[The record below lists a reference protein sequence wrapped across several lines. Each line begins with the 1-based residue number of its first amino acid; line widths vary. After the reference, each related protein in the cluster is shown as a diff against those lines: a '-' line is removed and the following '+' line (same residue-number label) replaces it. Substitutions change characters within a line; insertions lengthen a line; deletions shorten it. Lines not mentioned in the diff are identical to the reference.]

1 MTAFNKDEFNALL
14 LSDFT
19 KKGRSNSINLDNY
32 LDVVNEVIQTYN
44 LNNPD
49 NQIEFNKE
57 SFKAL
62 LPKLSSAVIQE
73 LSTEINPLDVFKNSG
88 LAYNYMQL
96 ELKKEI
102 INFSYLNRIDKS
114 YIKNDDDT
122 NTAIIQYKN
131 RLFNKLLEF
140 IGESDQNLYELS
152 GAYNGDLYQSVMKS
166 AFDKFNYPLETFE
179 NNVILNS
186 EIRNRYDVFN
196 ALYILNNFDKVIK
209 KELGESIKINE
220 DYMDYLET
228 GAENKYSFKSS
239 VLQTAFFSDDTH
251 QAKDAKLMASPLIR
265 LITETIP
272 YYNASNQEVPG
283 ESLGMN
289 RFIKFGSL
297 IADLEFSLDTDIFKN
312 TFNENPRE
320 FIITLFNSLSDNQ
333 AQTLFQSNKDLFYSL
348 KNYLGKD
355 SVIAIA
361 TRKETKLNEENLTN
375 FIDFHSLLAF
385 ELSKSWSP
393 KYIVYDQ
400 EKGEID
406 IKDFNNFENT
416 SGTVLD
422 VIDGTLRS
430 LVNSSIKPIPTN
442 SRSAFKAYFNKYTG
456 LDITPLLEKHNE
468 EDIFSFLNTI
478 IDRLTLMKK
487 DSDPKAN
494 YKDFDSKNENFNK
507 IVNTLVSANKF
518 LPMAVFPDSN
528 GNGIPV
534 NRQSSMSSNF
544 RHNIKAFSKYNAGIS
559 NIFVDNLQLSGN
571 PYIRLELISK
581 NSEQG
586 IAADEMSIQ
595 EDLYSSFVY
604 DFLKASK
611 KGLFLT
617 QPVAYSDKSTNSLI
631 PIKLDQPVMGDLN
644 FNDLSN
650 KQLKELYYQNEKEY
664 FESLMLDITGTWA
677 ELLNLDSITVDT
689 LNEKLATLNDK
700 DIEKLLH
707 ESFKKGKYIEI
718 TEEYHFV
725 RYKEGDKTK
734 IQLNRDL
741 FSLNSIYESQE
752 SFEKY
757 HLQNYLNF
765 QKKLGEVFE
774 VKTDKGTIID
784 FRLDYNKDLFTI
796 SGHPDFDESNKKKFT
811 SITSKSIEQ
820 DKPET
825 TFPFF
830 ISKNGERVYG
840 NSYNLDSLYSQIQK
854 EEIILNPYYDRFLL
868 MTNFVTSQYLAINSK
883 HPYLYAAKGL
893 NTGTDLNKEKS
904 LRLDAMSKRMVQY
917 PATKMR
923 YLKNKLNGVGSSM
936 KVAVVNDYVMKVETA
951 SGFSTKQDTTDGGAY
966 IGPITSYLQENSLPA
981 SGIKGVQKPINIS
994 LSKGRSSM
1002 LKFAQNPITNEMI
1015 RTSRTAD
1022 IPYGYMI
1029 KKMYDIKWD
1038 KDYNVTENLYG
1049 NAFSTYASL
1058 KNTGQSALFSNING
1072 NYYSIDIVSKVGKHQ
1087 YEVSYQ
1093 KVDKFGNDLN
1103 ENYIKTVNID
1113 SIYTLWKALGG
1124 ENSMSL
1130 TSKGLVYSDL
1140 SWQSVTSYVNN
1151 VGDTNDIA
1159 SVNTLFKGVN
1169 QPLKSQMID
1178 MIAFKS
1184 SMKNGATNV
1193 NSSDVLFNNN
1203 NLLYFNFDLSNSG
1216 VQQNQNHI
1224 ADESM
1229 VSQPTQVI
1237 SALASLGY
1245 TFDTA
1250 NEIYQEMSKLI
1261 DKVAEEFKIIIDSND
1276 KELLYNHLAKLMTK
1290 VFNEADRLGNGQNY
1304 IEIINKKIQEDP
1316 NLKIPFSNPN
1326 LFGLFTSTIVSKVN
1340 RDIFRKKFAGIAATL
1355 NLSAGSKQ
1363 VYNNSGLFM
1372 DTSDI
1377 YDEVVELLQN
1387 PNPNEKDIEL
1397 KNELLRLTQI
1407 DGKPVLEDVS
1417 NQLINTWIAYKNPNI
1432 PNFSSNDLEL
1442 YDRISSPTNLELD
1455 GRVYNEGEEIYIDS
1469 PYKLKSLIKLNI
1481 PVTKINSKSR
1491 DLKPSEITWF
1501 ENENLIKPSDNIIW
1515 GHPGIGK
1522 TTALINNP
1530 DLFIDWDNEFN
1541 EKRDKWIETKSKTKK
1556 GTPEFKKAKNEY
1568 LINYQ
1573 NHKDFIKFVSN
1584 EWEKAKTKALK
1595 ENKKLLA
1602 SPHMLLNLFEEDFNK
1617 IINVPD
1623 DVFIQ
1628 RNIERGE
1635 GDENTSRLWKD
1646 GINETLSKINPS
1658 KIITTEKFIDE
1669 ILKEVK
1675 SIKRNF
1681 WTTDAMML
1689 IGSNFEKLNPDMSA
1703 QLSSYLNYL
1712 GHPELIGKTDNESL
1726 DNIQKLVQKWVH
1738 RTTSLLKRGL
1748 NYRPIE
1754 EFKLEDGTYDFKS
1767 YFLND
1772 NLSHKFE
1779 LNYTSREGFIPIQD
1793 LKISKYEGILPK
1805 VYRTALNIGD
1815 NSLYKIMKQGVNY
1828 YKPIVSKMYEESSS
1842 TTFFIRSKNLNL
1854 PIDLK
1859 DKTKYNKDTIKK
1871 NFYLKTEIELNTVT
1885 KKEEEVTYRVNQ
1897 SGQKLYVM
1905 PAGSEIHTIDGKDI
1919 LVLNNYKESDINKIY
1934 KSIKGAYNIEFSGSN
1949 DLSALSSLNVLKL
1962 MRNLN
1967 TLPFYKKQ
1975 YDNLYKENYKLLNTN
1990 NDPDVSFNTYKELY
2004 KSLNLTRGNAAILSG
2019 FLSNN
2024 ISLRNRFFTLDFIK
2038 NELGQ
2043 EESVYVLN
2051 SNISEELIKT
2061 TKDSFD
2067 DYLKTLK
2074 NTLNENT
2081 INTFINTKK
2090 ERIESIAQ
2098 MMYSTF
2104 VKTQEFVSS
2113 RIPAQ
2118 ALQSFMAMQ
2127 NVAFT
2132 NDESNNMFVSIWQLV
2147 LQGSDFDIDKAFNIM
2162 YDIDDNGIYKAWSP
2176 LFDYS
2181 SPEAL
2186 TLSEQ
2191 LPTPTGKEITVEK
2204 ITDVNNLTNEYINL
2218 DKFIRINNI
2227 KPNLQNTIDA
2237 IKKINDNE
2245 GFIFYTTLDDNFNLV
2260 GSINSHNKFKYSIEA
2275 GNNKIFSGIKNI
2287 ITDLEN
2293 KVSAESPID
2302 MTAHQ
2307 TPARKMDSALKS
2319 LEDGVSKWMIKRDN
2333 QVGKITVG
2341 PMANGAKVF
2350 FGLTQYFNSKYKKS
2364 NKLDLNTFF
2373 SRDFTF
2379 DGITYRK
2386 ATIGDVYLNY
2396 NQKDIIR
2403 KEIERQ
2409 IQTIKDITSY
2419 VDEFNNTVYTM
2430 PIKEGEETSALTF
2443 ILDQDGNA
2451 IFSEN
2456 DASLPISSLISAAT
2470 DNAKE
2475 LLLAKLNA
2483 GMDFAGMHIYLT
2495 ILGFSVKQIT
2505 DFMTHPAIN
2514 EIAKNLS
2521 SDRFRNKPANKWE
2534 VIPKILK
2541 EFKFNNEIEKDIF
2554 IKQFN
2559 NISSGA
2565 EELQNANKFLGLN
2578 QGIKTSMDDIHRIIT
2593 GMSKIPL
2600 NRQLELTGD
2609 IDARVKIVDFK
2620 KAILADKPYLSNDP
2634 EFHKTVDRLH
2644 KNGIIGY
2651 DVDMFKFINGDGKSE
2666 QYQKDIVDYYNLVKH
2681 TVNIFDLVLNLPH
2694 IKSLLVSF
2702 IYTTEL
2708 LNKGTNKYRIA
2719 KQVPGILAN
2728 YQSLIGSSDK
2738 KIAGLKYVRGKKNA
2752 GIKFDE
2758 KMYAKIIPL
2767 YDDMVILNWL
2777 KSDRLS
2783 KINFMVEDLKE
2794 LTKDPVGLYKDIAS
2808 NETINGAASDIIGLN
2823 NPVDIA
2829 NFIRSI
2835 EKIIIP
2841 YLKQKYPNN
2850 KFLKDLIYEGKN
2862 KYSKKYRPKMNYSS
2876 MDQDEIKLLEYDSS
2890 LKAFNEISNDAIL
2903 NEKFLVE
2910 GNPLTIGD
2918 IMFLYNTIVNKDR
2931 FGPAR
2936 LTKIFDSY
2944 VKKENSLAQDLLFY
2958 YSKME
2963 NEVIELNPS
2972 DVLYT
2977 LFNKLEEDKKQVT
2990 IKNPQTGGDQTLA
3003 IGNDNYHFSIGSSDV
3018 ILSGLNKLSV
3028 LFLEHFRRN
3037 TFLIELNCD

>member
-14 LSDFT
+14 LSDFI

-62 LPKLSSAVIQE
+62 VPKLNSAVIQE

-140 IGESDQNLYELS
+140 IGESEQNLYELS
-152 GAYNGDLYQSVMKS
+152 GAYNGDLYQNVMKS

-209 KELGESIKINE
+209 KELGESIKISEN
-220 DYMDYLET
+220 YMDYLET

-544 RHNIKAFSKYNAGIS
+544 RHNIKAFSKYNAGIP
-559 NIFVDNLQLSGN
+559 NIFIDNLQLSGN

-631 PIKLDQPVMGDLN
+631 PIKLDQPVMGDLS

-650 KQLKELYYQNEKEY
+650 KQLKELYYQNEKKY

-707 ESFKKGKYIEI
+707 KSFKNGKYIEI

-725 RYKEGDKTK
+725 RYKEGNKTK

-917 PATKMR
+917 PATKMC

-1058 KNTGQSALFSNING
+1058 KDTGQSTLFSNING

-1151 VGDTNDIA
+1151 VGDTNDVA

-1261 DKVAEEFKIIIDSND
+1261 DKVAAEFKVIVDSND

-1304 IEIINKKIQEDP
+1304 IEIINRKIQEDP

-1363 VYNNSGLFM
+1363 VYNNGGLFM

-1407 DGKPVLEDVS
+1407 DGKPVLEDLS
-1417 NQLINTWIAYKNPNI
+1417 NQLINTWITYKNPNI
-1432 PNFSSNDLEL
+1432 SNFSSNDLEL
-1442 YDRISSPTNLELD
+1442 YDRILSPTNLELD
-1455 GRVYNEGEEIYIDS
+1455 DKVYNEGEEIYIDS

-1501 ENENLIKPSDNIIW
+1501 ES
-1515 GHPGIGK
+1515 
-1522 TTALINNP
+1522 
-1530 DLFIDWDNEFN
+1530 
-1541 EKRDKWIETKSKTKK
+1541 
-1556 GTPEFKKAKNEY
+1556 
-1568 LINYQ
+1568 
-1573 NHKDFIKFVSN
+1573 
-1584 EWEKAKTKALK
+1584 
-1595 ENKKLLA
+1595 
-1602 SPHMLLNLFEEDFNK
+1602 
-1617 IINVPD
+1617 
-1623 DVFIQ
+1623 
-1628 RNIERGE
+1628 
-1635 GDENTSRLWKD
+1635 
-1646 GINETLSKINPS
+1646 
-1658 KIITTEKFIDE
+1658 ITTLNELNEPI
-1669 ILKEVK
+1669 I
-1675 SIKRNF
+1675 STIKRNF

-1726 DNIQKLVQKWVH
+1726 DKIQKLVQKWVH

-1885 KKEEEVTYRVNQ
+1885 KKEEKVTYRVNQ

-1905 PAGSEIHTIDGKDI
+1905 PVGSEIHTIDGKDI

-1949 DLSALSSLNVLKL
+1949 DLSVLGSLNVLKL
-1962 MRNLN
+1962 MRDLN

-2004 KSLNLTRGNAAILSG
+2004 KSLNLTKGNAAILSG

-2081 INTFINTKK
+2081 INTFINTKE
-2090 ERIESIAQ
+2090 ERIESVAQ

-2186 TLSEQ
+2186 TLSEK

-2204 ITDVNNLTNEYINL
+2204 ITDVNSLTNEHINL
-2218 DKFIRINNI
+2218 DEFIGINNVN
-2227 KPNLQNTIDA
+2227 PNLQNTIDA

-2386 ATIGDVYLNY
+2386 STIGDVYLNY

-2541 EFKFNNEIEKDIF
+2541 EFKFNNEIEKEIF

-2578 QGIKTSMDDIHRIIT
+2578 QGIKTSMNDIHRIIT

-2708 LNKGTNKYRIA
+2708 LNRGTNKYRIA

-2808 NETINGAASDIIGLN
+2808 NETINGSASDIIGLN

-2850 KFLKDLIYEGKN
+2850 KFLKDLIYEGKS

-2903 NEKFLVE
+2903 NDKFLVE

-2944 VKKENSLAQDLLFY
+2944 IKKENSLAQDLLFH